1 MTKKYTSKEFNKL
14 DEFHDDQDNSFYDVS
29 FDLPIDEDTDR
40 HSSPN
45 NESAFIDSTH
55 NDKSTKWDDFYEDF
69 KVKQDAN
76 FEQAK
81 QEQVEINKTNRQ
93 TQVSEESL
101 SESPLSSDLYG
112 LEEDV
117 IQHDAA
123 KSSIMLERSIRK
135 VKSLFSDFDNYEP
148 PVSNPYKAEVT
159 DALKQRGANFVN
171 KDSNTTQAKEEPHSG
186 SLDSV
191 SDKGTSKW
199 FNRFRQTSKEQV
211 NAFDETENATN
222 HIEDLFSVTQ
232 TTEKETSK
240 SEQTNDSTNLTSGG
254 LLKKMFTPPKKED
267 DLSEKEPTLPLG
279 DSAYSDK
286 DHLVNEGNDS
296 SFKQTFTDTVP
307 SNKKSTDLNN
317 FLLDKHASNNIAID
331 KDYFDSQNG
340 VLEDSNLINQHSRSL
355 HSTVSQSEKTDA
367 TNEITNLSL
376 NKLSMEPESASPP
389 GRRYSS
395 DLPSPEE
402 IRKERERRRRLRVQE
417 LEQMTSSEE
426 VEQTYKQS
434 YSDWLKEFNK
444 NSSKKGNVIINKDNS
459 TDETSTF
466 ITQNSDEQDI
476 TEEKIMKNNFSD
488 QSDLVIEMDSIDNT
502 FEESAIESD
511 SVDLD
516 TNYTTSELSEK
527 TTKILDDIQSV
538 DDTPETITLI
548 DDNVENEDLDKTH
561 LVIDSQQAIE
571 GNSTL
576 EESSTLDQ
584 TNGEVDN
591 ETLKTEEATIIP
603 NLVSDDKNEKA
614 AELTASDQSLTQD
627 GWLDSSTIPFAK
639 ESVSDFPDDSS
650 VNNNDDISTVNV
662 QDASEDTVEITE
674 TNDKKEEDILEL
686 GPLKEAQVNTVPT
699 KESILDLTQVNVA
712 ATESDETQFTVIHE
726 PVDVTEI
733 DKQMAAGVE
742 ANLLAES
749 IPIYKRKDKETKKEI
764 YSLASLSTKERIF
777 FALNITFNVIKRI
790 SLYFILIGILV
801 GAMGGGVGFG
811 YFANLVSKTPPP
823 SSEEMATAINRLEQ
837 QSTLYYASGEPIAN
851 IRADVVRTITNIDE
865 ISPYIIDGLIATEDE
880 DFYNHPG
887 VMPKAIFRAVIES
900 ILTDDGSGGST
911 LTQQL
916 VKQQLLSPDV
926 TFFRKANE
934 ILLALRLENY
944 FTKDQILMAYLN
956 VSPFGRNNN
965 GDNVAG
971 IMKAS
976 EGIFGVKPN
985 EVTLNQAA
993 FLVGLPQDPYTY
1005 TPYDQLGALLNDFQ
1019 AGIERMQEVLYR
1031 MYREKKIT
1039 KEQYDVAMVYDI
1051 TQDFLP
1057 QETRD
1062 EQRQSYLYQ
1071 AMMNGA
1077 IEQLMLLNIRED
1089 GYNWKTIY
1097 EDVEW
1102 YNEYYFAAEEQLRTG
1117 GYKVYTT
1124 IDKEIYDHLQISA
1137 VTYDDQLGATYDGIF
1152 TDPETGAETY
1162 YIESVQTGIVVI
1174 DNKTGKVLGFVAGTD
1189 FENNQIDHAF
1199 NMRRSPGST
1208 IKPLAVYGPA
1218 IEENLINPSTIIPDT
1233 AFVQTLSDGTE
1244 YRPTNYGEV
1253 ISGTYYSARTALMKS
1268 DNIPTVRIYDQLVS
1282 RKVPIIDYLEKMGFN
1297 TVDSYT
1303 ETETQ
1308 YLSFALGGVGA
1319 GPTVFEQTRAFSTFA
1334 NNGQYVDGYYIERIE
1349 DTFGNVVFQQNN
1361 EPIQVFSED
1370 SNYLMVDMLRDTMDG
1385 GSGQTA
1391 GGIKNFG
1398 GDWIAKSGISENS
1411 KDIWFIGSTPSITIG
1426 SWIGYDNQYAEYVF
1440 DLNDGF
1446 DREAVRSQTYW
1457 GNIVNDLYAFRPD
1470 IFGIN
1475 QSFTQPESVQ
1485 SQTVLQTTGTL
1496 PGSLQINNRTYQVTS
1511 PTYEDL
1517 FKKSNPA
1524 PALSFNFMFNA
1535 ADSDHQTFWAQFAQN
1550 ADQQRQQQQP
1560 QSSSSSSSSESE
1572 ESSGDETT
1580 ETPPEESTPEAPPTQ
1595 ETPPSNE

>member
-1 MTKKYTSKEFNKL
+1 MTKKYTSKDFNKQ
-14 DEFHDDQDNSFYDVS
+14 DEFHDDQDDSFYDVS
-29 FDLPIDEDTDR
+29 FDLPIDEETDR

-55 NDKSTKWDDFYEDF
+55 KDKATKWDDFYEDF
-69 KVKQDAN
+69 KVKQEAN

-81 QEQVEINKTNRQ
+81 QEQVEINKTTRQ
-93 TQVSEESL
+93 GTL
-101 SESPLSSDLYG
+101 SESPLSDNLNG

-117 IQHDAA
+117 IQQDAA

-135 VKSLFSDFDNYEP
+135 VKSLFTDFDTFEA

-159 DALKQRGANFVN
+159 DALKHRGANFVN
-171 KDSNTTQAKEEPHSG
+171 KETNSAQTKEVSHNENIHS
-186 SLDSV
+186 D
-191 SDKGTSKW
+191 SDKGSSKW
-199 FNRFRQTSKEQV
+199 FNRFRQISKEQA
-211 NAFDETENATN
+211 NSFDETEDTIN
-222 HIEDLFSVTQ
+222 HIEEHSSATQ
-232 TTEKETSK
+232 TTEEETSK
-240 SEQTNDSTNLTSGG
+240 SEQPNDSTRLTSRG
-254 LLKKMFTPPKKED
+254 LLKKMVTPSKIEQDLLQKELTSTFD
-267 DLSEKEPTLPLG
+267 

-286 DHLVNEGNDS
+286 DDQANEVNDS
-296 SFKQTFTDTVP
+296 AIKQTLIDRVS
-307 SNKKSTDLNN
+307 SNSIT
-317 FLLDKHASNNIAID
+317 ID

-340 VLEDSNLINQHSRSL
+340 VEEDPNLINQNSQSSHSS
-355 HSTVSQSEKTDA
+355 VSQSEKTDS
-367 TNEITNLSL
+367 TNVLTNLSL
-376 NKLSMEPESASPP
+376 NNQSLDQARASTSR
-389 GRRYSS
+389 RRYSS

-417 LEQMTSSEE
+417 LEQITSSEE

-434 YSDWLKEFNK
+434 YSDWLKQFNK
-444 NSSKKGNVIINKDNS
+444 NSTIKDNVIINKDNS
-459 TDETSTF
+459 TVETTALV
-466 ITQNSDEQDI
+466 TQSSDEQDF
-476 TEEKIMKNNFSD
+476 TEEKVMDNNFSD
-488 QSDLVIEMDSIDNT
+488 QKDVIIEKDLIADT
-502 FEESAIESD
+502 FKEAAIESN
-511 SVDLD
+511 SVDLE
-516 TNYTTSELSEK
+516 TSYTTSVPYEK
-527 TTKILDDIQSV
+527 TIKKIDEIQSV
-538 DDTPETITLI
+538 DDTPEKITLI
-548 DDNVENEDLDKTH
+548 DDNSENEGSDNRQ
-561 LVIDSQQAIE
+561 VAIDSQRAFE
-571 GNSTL
+571 GHTTL
-576 EESSTLDQ
+576 DDSSTFDQ
-584 TNGEVDN
+584 TNIELDV
-591 ETLKTEEATIIP
+591 EALRTEEVPLIP
-603 NLVSDDKNEKA
+603 NLLSDDTKEKT
-614 AELTASDQSLTQD
+614 EGSTVSDQSLSQD
-627 GWLDSSTIPFAK
+627 GWLNSSTTPSSK
-639 ESVSDFPDDSS
+639 EVVFDSPEDSS
-650 VNNNDDISTVNV
+650 VDNSEDVSTMDV
-662 QDASEDTVEITE
+662 QDTSEDTVKTVEM
-674 TNDKKEEDILEL
+674 NDKKQENILEL
-686 GPLKEAQVNTVPT
+686 GSLAVTQAKTVT
-699 KESILDLTQVNVA
+699 IKESTLDLTQVNVV
-712 ATESDETQFTVIHE
+712 ATETDDTQFTVIHE
-726 PVDVTEI
+726 PVNVAEI
-733 DKQMAAGVE
+733 DEQMAAEVE

-749 IPIYKRKDKETKKEI
+749 IPIYKRKDKEIKKEI

-777 FALNITFNVIKRI
+777 FALNIAFNVIKRI
-790 SLYFILIGILV
+790 GLYIILIGILI
-801 GAMGGGVGFG
+801 GAMGGGIGFG

-1005 TPYDQLGALLNDFQ
+1005 TPYDQLGALVNDFQ

-1039 KEQYDVAMVYDI
+1039 KEEYDVAIAYDI
-1051 TQDFLP
+1051 TQDFLS

-1089 GYNWKTIY
+1089 GYDWKTIY
-1097 EDVEW
+1097 EDVDW

-1124 IDKEIYDHLQISA
+1124 IDKEIYDHLQLSA

-1152 TDPETGAETY
+1152 TDPETGTETY

-1218 IEENLINPSTIIPDT
+1218 IEENLIHPSTIIPDT

-1308 YLSFALGGVGA
+1308 YLSFALGGVGT

-1349 DTFGNVVFQQNN
+1349 DTFGNVVFQQNDQ
-1361 EPIQVFSED
+1361 PVKVFSED

-1391 GGIKNFG
+1391 GGVKNFG

-1470 IFGIN
+1470 IFGIDQN
-1475 QSFTQPESVQ
+1475 FAQPDSVQ

-1496 PGSLQINNRTYQVTS
+1496 PGSVQINNRTYQVTS

-1535 ADSDHQTFWAQFAQN
+1535 ADSDHQTFWAQFAQT

-1560 QSSSSSSSSESE
+1560 QSSSSSSSSDAE
-1572 ESSGDETT
+1572 ESSGDETI
-1580 ETPPEESTPEAPPTQ
+1580 ETPSEEATPETPPTQ